1 MSEKAINLQQA
12 NTLYSDLRERVED
25 NILVQ
30 GTEPTEPANKLW
42 IDDSAGQTCQVP
54 TYAEHQ
60 ALSNVINGNES
71 KIETLEKRSA
81 RKINTTKRR
90 PLMTFIDDDACSQ
103 FADIWGEICE
113 DKGIRV
119 SCAVISSLVGDST
132 HLSWSQI
139 ESMHSAGTVE
149 FVNHTQNHVAL
160 ANKTKTEV
168 YSEVTGCIDDLK
180 AHGIDTGDLI
190 VYPFGQY
197 DENAIDAIRGVAR
210 CGVTTDKGSEIT
222 YNVPP
227 VATFCLWR
235 NELVETDAAN
245 NPSLEWMKSAVDAAV
260 DNNAWIIWMTHS
272 QYAGFTSAHIEN
284 IETMIDYA
292 VEKGV
297 EIVTLGDGLDAF
309 GNVIETGDYKN
320 QGKADGLVVGCDGT
334 SYGRGANYEEKA
346 NKYLFHTPASRFP
359 RHNII
364 ASAINGAYGLCL
376 PGDGLLIS
384 AVEPTTFY
392 ELTLNSFQIFKQA
405 GELYQRRMYSA
416 DGLPNDF
423 ILLTQTGGTSTNRP
437 KRVKKGY
444 CYCDTTRGKP
454 IFASTDAQSAWY
466 KLVITSGTNSAG
478 ETKFAGTK
486 VALDAGMTKEEVRDA
501 VAEAFIPLRT
511 QIPYPGLAYFYPEE
525 LGFEDDG
532 LTLYLVRT
540 SIVDYTNNLW
550 VDPVQP
556 DTGCRGT
563 YTRLRDGVAPT
574 WVDATGT
581 SV

>member
-1 MSEKAINLQQA
+1 MADTGKIIALIKAFGGSVDPAEIDELKSAITQNEDEI
-12 NTLYSDLRERVED
+12 NTL
-25 NILVQ
+25 N
-30 GTEPTEPANKLW
+30 
-42 IDDSAGQTCQVP
+42 
-54 TYAEHQ
+54 
-60 ALSNVINGNES
+60 
-71 KIETLEKRSA
+71 KRSA
-81 RKINTTKRR
+81 KVINTKKRR

-103 FADIWGEICE
+103 FADIWSEICE
-113 DKGIRV
+113 DKDIRV
-119 SCAVISSLVGDST
+119 SCAVISGLIGDST
-132 HLSWSQI
+132 HLSWEQI
-139 ESMHSAGTVE
+139 ESMHSTGMVE

-168 YSEVTGCIDDLK
+168 YSEVTGCINDLK
-180 AHGIDTGDLI
+180 AHGIDTGNLI

-197 DENAIDAIRGVAR
+197 DESAIDAIRGVAR

-227 VATFCLWR
+227 VSTFCLWR

-297 EIVTLGDGLDAF
+297 EIVTLGEGLDAF
-309 GNVIETGDYKN
+309 GNVIETGNYKN

-334 SYGRGANYEEKA
+334 SYGRGANYEETI
-346 NKYLFHTPASRFP
+346 NKYLYHSPASAFP

-364 ASAINGAYGLCL
+364 ASAINGAYGLGM

-392 ELTLNSFQIFKQA
+392 ELTSNSIQIFKSGA
-405 GELYQRRMYSA
+405 NLYQRRMYSS
-416 DGLPNDF
+416 DGLPNEF
-423 ILLTQTGGTSTNRP
+423 TLLTPSSGATTDRP
-437 KRVKKGY
+437 TFVKKGY
-444 CYCDTTRGKP
+444 CFFDTTLGKP
-454 IFASTDAQSAWY
+454 VFATADGQRAWY
-466 KLVITSGTNSAG
+466 KLVITAGTTSAG
-478 ETKFAGTK
+478 TTKFAGTA
-486 VALDAGMTKEEVRDA
+486 VSLEAGMTKQQVRDA
-501 VAEAFIPLRT
+501 VADALIPLRT
-511 QIPYPGLAYFYPEE
+511 QTPFPGLVYFMPNEI
-525 LGFEDDG
+525 GIEDDG
-532 LTLYLVRT
+532 LTLYLCRAYITTYT
-540 SIVDYTNNLW
+540 SSLY
-550 VDPVQP
+550 VDPVAP

-581 SV
+581 TV